1 MLLLVSIVLAATVL
15 LACMRYGT
23 RSLLPLVLLV
33 SFALTATV
41 HPDLGVSAL
50 IGFIAAVQVE
60 RRRGYDQVIV
70 ASAAPA
76 AVQALFLLME
86 KDEKAKE
93 EAIELFMGQ
102 MQQFESLGLP
112 QDILREFVGLY
123 LRLEPGLQFCAALLT
138 AVLAYRLS
146 LQVGGYFNVSL
157 PPALPFRLWRP
168 WEQLIWVLIGA
179 LVLQLADI
187 GVLADLAVNVV
198 LVTGVL
204 YTVQGMALLRF
215 YIWHRRIP
223 RPVEILIY
231 VGLLFSGYLA
241 VLSLA
246 GLGLLDTWF
255 DWRRLGAD
263 AEQPPDANES

>member
-1 MLLLVSIVLAATVL
+1 
-15 LACMRYGT
+15 
-23 RSLLPLVLLV
+23 
-33 SFALTATV
+33 
-41 HPDLGVSAL
+41 
-50 IGFIAAVQVE
+50 
-60 RRRGYDQVIV
+60 
-70 ASAAPA
+70 
-76 AVQALFLLME
+76 
-86 KDEKAKE
+86 
-93 EAIELFMGQ
+93 
-102 MQQFESLGLP
+102 
-112 QDILREFVGLY
+112 
-123 LRLEPGLQFCAALLT
+123 LT

-198 LVTGVL
+198 WVTGVI
-204 YTVQGMALLRF
+204 YAVQGMALLRF

-263 AEQPPDANES
+263 AEQPPDADES

>member
-1 MLLLVSIVLAATVL
+1 YS
-15 LACMRYGT
+15 
-23 RSLLPLVLLV
+23 
-33 SFALTATV
+33 
-41 HPDLGVSAL
+41 
-50 IGFIAAVQVE
+50 
-60 RRRGYDQVIV
+60 QVIV
-70 ASAAPA
+70 ACTAPA
-76 AVQALFLLME
+76 AVQVLFLLTALDPLARQE
-86 KDEKAKE
+86 TTERFVE
-93 EAIELFMGQ
+93 Q
-102 MQQFESLGLP
+102 MQQFEGLGLSP
-112 QDILREFVGLY
+112 EVLREFVGVY
-123 LRLEPGLQFCAALLT
+123 LRLEPGLQFIASLLT

-146 LQVGGYFNVSL
+146 LQVGGHFGVSL

-187 GVLADLAVNVV
+187 GPLANLALNAV

-204 YTVQGMALLRF
+204 YVVQGAALLRF
-215 YIWHRRIP
+215 YIWRRGIP
-223 RPVEILIY
+223 KSVEVLIY

-263 AEQPPDANES
+263 AQAPDENEL